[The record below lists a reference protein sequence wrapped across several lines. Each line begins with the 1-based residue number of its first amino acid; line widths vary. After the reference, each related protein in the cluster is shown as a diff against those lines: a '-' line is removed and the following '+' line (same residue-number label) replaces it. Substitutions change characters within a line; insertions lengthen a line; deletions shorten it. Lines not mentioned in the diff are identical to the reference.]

1 MKYDAGMTQFHGD
14 IVAAVR
20 LMCGKDTVARSNS
33 EGASP
38 APLRDY
44 LKKQYGYNGKCS
56 NGVMYQNIPSKG
68 MEISLDREV
77 DNNGDNFI
85 MLSWSQVAKFI
96 RDNPSEIFGEENKP
110 GNAENSPSIEALEL
124 DVTAFNA
131 LKRAGINTI
140 EDIENNM
147 EELENLI
154 PKKIGAVKDKIS
166 EYYGI
171 PIPGTWA
178 EEDML
183 GDELTFDEITN
194 MVGEII
200 IIDQS
205 TESHAWY
212 KAARVERI
220 ACCEN
225 GDRRLFYFDGT
236 KQRGVI
242 SEMYFDESRGKHQ
255 RAWRVKQKNTIPQ
268 ESSAEIAPAQTETA
282 VVFDYS
288 ELDTDTAEQLGK
300 ISENVLNIKKKYI
313 FDMAEQVKKAHDL
326 LANCKNGLFGAWCMS
341 IGISRDTGNNLVNIA
356 ETFGNI
362 SAEEQKNLSQLK
374 PSLLYEAARP
384 SAPPELVEAVKNG
397 DITTHKEYI
406 ALKKQLEEA
415 ESRNRLFN
423 ESFKDIE
430 AASKA
435 NYEKYLEE
443 LHKNQDLQ
451 VQIRK
456 LESRP
461 VEVAVDVDELNRR
474 VEKVSIELQ
483 NQTARQI
490 AAEREDFAQKLNR
503 MEDENDELRAELEK
517 AKAAKTND
525 NVKTVLL
532 RMTLDELAELAEVV
546 PAGKFKTIIKK
557 AQVLRV

>member
-1 MKYDAGMTQFHGD
+1 MK
-14 IVAAVR
+14 
-20 LMCGKDTVARSNS
+20 
-33 EGASP
+33 
-38 APLRDY
+38 
-44 LKKQYGYNGKCS
+44 
-56 NGVMYQNIPSKG
+56 
-68 MEISLDREV
+68 
-77 DNNGDNFI
+77 
-85 MLSWSQVAKFI
+85 
-96 RDNPSEIFGEENKP
+96 
-110 GNAENSPSIEALEL
+110 IEEL
-124 DVTAFNA
+124 DLDVRQYNM
-131 LKRAGINTI
+131 LKRAGIDTT
-140 EDIENNM
+140 EDFINYPDKERLKSLTGRTYGVM
-147 EELENLI
+147 EELLKTGTISDEN
-154 PKKIGAVKDKIS
+154 IS
-166 EYYGI
+166 A
-171 PIPGTWA
+171 P
-178 EEDML
+178 
-183 GDELTFDEITN
+183 
-194 MVGEII
+194 
-200 IIDQS
+200 
-205 TESHAWY
+205 
-212 KAARVERI
+212 
-220 ACCEN
+220 
-225 GDRRLFYFDGT
+225 
-236 KQRGVI
+236 
-242 SEMYFDESRGKHQ
+242 
-255 RAWRVKQKNTIPQ
+255 
-268 ESSAEIAPAQTETA
+268 APAQTETA

-384 SAPPELVEAVKNG
+384 SAPDELVEAVKNG

-406 ALKKQLEEA
+406 ELKKELERTKETA
-415 ESRNRLFN
+415 
-423 ESFKDIE
+423 
-430 AASKA
+430 
-435 NYEKYLEE
+435 
-443 LHKNQDLQ
+443 KNQSLTIGDLLKQ
-451 VQIRK
+451 QSELVQQNSSINLK
-456 LESRP
+456 LSNANKKIEELESRP

-525 NVKTVLL
+525 NVKTVLM

-546 PAGKFKTIIKK
+546 PVGKFKTIIKK

>member
-1 MKYDAGMTQFHGD
+1 MK
-14 IVAAVR
+14 
-20 LMCGKDTVARSNS
+20 
-33 EGASP
+33 
-38 APLRDY
+38 
-44 LKKQYGYNGKCS
+44 
-56 NGVMYQNIPSKG
+56 
-68 MEISLDREV
+68 
-77 DNNGDNFI
+77 
-85 MLSWSQVAKFI
+85 
-96 RDNPSEIFGEENKP
+96 
-110 GNAENSPSIEALEL
+110 IEEL
-124 DVTAFNA
+124 DLDVRQFNV
-131 LKRAGINTI
+131 LKRAGIDTA
-140 EDIENNM
+140 EDFINYPDKERLKSLTGRTYGVM
-147 EELENLI
+147 EELLRTGTISDEN
-154 PKKIGAVKDKIS
+154 IS
-166 EYYGI
+166 A
-171 PIPGTWA
+171 P
-178 EEDML
+178 
-183 GDELTFDEITN
+183 
-194 MVGEII
+194 
-200 IIDQS
+200 
-205 TESHAWY
+205 
-212 KAARVERI
+212 
-220 ACCEN
+220 
-225 GDRRLFYFDGT
+225 
-236 KQRGVI
+236 
-242 SEMYFDESRGKHQ
+242 
-255 RAWRVKQKNTIPQ
+255 
-268 ESSAEIAPAQTETA
+268 APAQTETA

-288 ELDTDTAEQLGK
+288 ELDNETAEQLGK

-384 SAPPELVEAVKNG
+384 SAPVELVEAVKNG

-406 ALKKQLEEA
+406 ELKKQFEEA
-415 ESRNRLFN
+415 N
-423 ESFKDIE
+423 EQLEQQKINNQHLSEANDRIY
-430 AASKA
+430 AASKRNREDYDKERLKA
-435 NYEKYLEE
+435 LE
-443 LHKNQDLQ
+443 LQ
-451 VQIRK
+451 KRIEE

-525 NVKTVLL
+525 NVKTVLM

-546 PAGKFKTIIKK
+546 PNGKFKTIIKK

>member
-1 MKYDAGMTQFHGD
+1 MK
-14 IVAAVR
+14 
-20 LMCGKDTVARSNS
+20 
-33 EGASP
+33 
-38 APLRDY
+38 
-44 LKKQYGYNGKCS
+44 
-56 NGVMYQNIPSKG
+56 
-68 MEISLDREV
+68 
-77 DNNGDNFI
+77 
-85 MLSWSQVAKFI
+85 
-96 RDNPSEIFGEENKP
+96 
-110 GNAENSPSIEALEL
+110 IEEL
-124 DVTAFNA
+124 DLDVRQFNV
-131 LKRAGINTI
+131 LKRAGIDTT
-140 EDIENNM
+140 EDFINYPDKEQLKRLTGRTYGVM
-147 EELENLI
+147 EELLKVGN
-154 PKKIGAVKDKIS
+154 VSD
-166 EYYGI
+166 
-171 PIPGTWA
+171 
-178 EEDML
+178 
-183 GDELTFDEITN
+183 DEI
-194 MVGEII
+194 
-200 IIDQS
+200 S
-205 TESHAWY
+205 
-212 KAARVERI
+212 
-220 ACCEN
+220 
-225 GDRRLFYFDGT
+225 
-236 KQRGVI
+236 
-242 SEMYFDESRGKHQ
+242 
-255 RAWRVKQKNTIPQ
+255 
-268 ESSAEIAPAQTETA
+268 APAQTETA

-362 SAEEQKNLSQLK
+362 SAEEQKNLGQLK

-384 SAPPELVEAVKNG
+384 SAPPELAEAVKNG

-406 ALKKQLEEA
+406 ELKKELERTKETA
-415 ESRNRLFN
+415 
-423 ESFKDIE
+423 
-430 AASKA
+430 
-435 NYEKYLEE
+435 
-443 LHKNQDLQ
+443 KNQSLTIDDLLKQ
-451 VQIRK
+451 QSELVKQNSGMNLELSNANKRIEE

-461 VEVAVDVDELNRR
+461 IEVAVDVDELNRR

-557 AQVLRV
+557 AQALRI